1 MRALRWIPAL
11 LLAACGGGES
21 TAPITTNPPP
31 ATVASISLTPDSS
44 DVVVRGSGQL
54 AATTRDASGATLS
67 GRTVSWSSSSDAIAT
82 VNSSGLVTAVS
93 SGTVTITATSEGKS
107 ASARVRIVQFNL
119 NAIVDSVRQAFNL
132 PALGAAVISRTNGV
146 YAIGVSGTRRYGQ
159 TLPVTVADKWH
170 IGSNSKSFTALL
182 AATAV
187 KAGRMSWTD
196 LLLTRYPELST
207 PARPEFRTTT
217 LRDLAT
223 MRSGIIGNPNFT
235 PAGTD
240 AQMRAAVDSWA
251 IQQAPAAT
259 PGNYYYSNIAYQMLG
274 EVAARAWG
282 QPFTQAVQDRVLA
295 PMNIT
300 TAGFGP
306 TTTAGGTDQPSGH
319 TPNGSAWTV
328 CEACDNAWALGSG
341 KLHISLGDFARFAL
355 EELRLDAGQ
364 SALLSQGE
372 ARALTTGVTVED
384 ASRSYAFGWEV
395 FTNTTARVVTH
406 DGSNTRNL
414 SRALIY
420 LDAGLAFVFVTNA
433 ADANSATGGAP
444 VQAFDV
450 LSTRLQSFNQN
461 NR

>member
-1 MRALRWIPAL
+1 MRSLRWILVL
-11 LLAACGGGES
+11 LLTACGGGES

-31 ATVASISLTPDSS
+31 AAVASVSVSPDSG
-44 DVVVRGSGQL
+44 DVVVRGTSQL
-54 AATTRDASGATLS
+54 IATTRDASGATLS
-67 GRTVSWSSSSDAIAT
+67 GRTISWASSSDAIASI
-82 VNSSGLVTAVS
+82 NSSGVVTAVAT
-93 SGTVTITATSEGKS
+93 GTVTITATSEGKS
-107 ASARVRIVQFNL
+107 ASTRVRVVQFSL
-119 NAIVDSVRQAFNL
+119 NAIVDSIRQAYNL

-146 YAIGVSGTRRYGQ
+146 YAIGVAGTRRYGQ
-159 TLPVTVADKWH
+159 TLPVTIADKWH
-170 IGSNSKSFTALL
+170 IGSNSKAFTALL

-207 PARPEFRTTT
+207 PSRTEFRATT

-235 PAGTD
+235 PTGTD
-240 AQMRAAVDSWA
+240 AQMRTAVDSWA

-259 PGNYYYSNIAYQMLG
+259 PGSYYYSNIAYQMLG
-274 EVAARAWG
+274 EVAARAWS
-282 QPFTQAVQDRVLA
+282 QPFMQAVQDRVLA

-306 TTTAGGTDQPSGH
+306 TTTVGGTDQPSGH
-319 TPNGSAWTV
+319 TPNGNAWTV
-328 CEACDNAWALGSG
+328 CEACDNQWALGSG
-341 KLHISLGDFARFAL
+341 KLHMSLGDFARFAL

-372 ARALTTGVTVED
+372 ARVLTTGVTTED
-384 ASRSYAFGWEV
+384 ASRAYAFGWEV
-395 FTNTTARVVTH
+395 FTNAAARVVTH

-420 LDAGLAFVFVTNA
+420 LDAGVAYVFVTNA

-444 VQAFDV
+444 AQAFNV
-450 LSTRLQSFNQN
+450 LTTRLQSFNQN